1 MGYLAC
7 VWRTNGVNVNSGEK
21 SRHPGFEFVDVEKS
35 PFQCVSF
42 QNSSFVFS
50 FFSFFSI
57 ETLIEIRRN

>member
-7 VWRTNGVNVNSGEK
+7 VWRTNGVNVDSGGQN
-21 SRHPGFEFVDVEKS
+21 RHTGFEFMEAEES
-35 PFQCVSF
+35 PFHYSSF